1 MIHNNLGWSRNSYED
16 YYKLKWPGRITEQTI
31 ASDGTMAITAKF
43 MNQSVVP
50 KSEVNVDLSPLNS
63 VYFTPKKIIINGP
76 ATIFFW
82 IDGGKTV
89 VKCMA
94 GDRNDLYNAY
104 CIAVTKRLA
113 GSNSKIKSILKSAD
127 IVEQTPT
134 DFEKCFGMSIEEFV
148 ERATRK
154 HHNADKI

>member
-16 YYKLKWPGRITEQTI
+16 YYKLKWPWHVTEKTIT
-31 ASDGTMAITAKF
+31 SDGGVSITAEF
-43 MNQSVVP
+43 RNTPVVP
-50 KSEVNVDLSPLNS
+50 KSEVNVDLFRSFG

-82 IDGGKTV
+82 KDGGKTV
-89 VKCMA
+89 VKCME
-94 GDRNDLYNAY
+94 GDRDDLYNAY

-113 GSNSKIKSILKSAD
+113 GSNSKIKSVLKGAD

-134 DFEKCFGMSIEEFV
+134 DFEKCFGMSIDEFIKKAV
-148 ERATRK
+148 RK
-154 HHNADKI
+154 HYRAYEI

>member
-1 MIHNNLGWSRNSYED
+1 MYNNLGWSRNSYED

-31 ASDGTMAITAKF
+31 ASDGTMTITAELI
-43 MNQSVVP
+43 NQPVVP
-50 KSEVNVDLSPLNS
+50 KPEVNGDLFPLYG
-63 VYFTPKKIIINGP
+63 VFFTPKKIIINGP

-82 IDGGKTV
+82 KDGAKTV
-89 VKCMA
+89 VKCME

-127 IVEQTPT
+127 IVDQTPT
-134 DFEKCFGMSIEEFV
+134 DFEKCFGMSIDEFIKKV
-148 ERATRK
+148 ARK
-154 HHNADKI
+154 PRRIDEI